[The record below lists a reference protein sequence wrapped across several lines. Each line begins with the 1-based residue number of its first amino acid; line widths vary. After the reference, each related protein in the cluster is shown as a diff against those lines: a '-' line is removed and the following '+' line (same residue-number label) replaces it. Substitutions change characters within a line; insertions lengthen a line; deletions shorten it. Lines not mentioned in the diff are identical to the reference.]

1 MLITK
6 TLWFLYLAPL
16 FLAGVWAL
24 YMAYFSGD
32 NDDTGDGPTGTG
44 SRS

>member
-24 YMAYFSGD
+24 FMAYFSGD
-32 NDDTGDGPTGTG
+32 NDDIGDGPTGTG
-44 SRS
+44 QGS